1 MKKNLIHDE
10 RAVAQKRKIGSE
22 TCNLLLGGLGI
33 SLLIKEYVFNVTF
46 SQYAT
51 ELLCLFGACI
61 YIVIRN
67 IIAGNDLWDTKNS
80 GKKSVVLMS
89 LLVGLAVCV
98 SAGIANYARYGEKY
112 TDVTDV
118 AFFLIT
124 LAILFVSGTVLTFLI
139 YSPIYTLNQNR
150 QKKIAEELDKE
161 ENDVK

>member
-112 TDVTDV
+112 TYGT
-118 AFFLIT
+118 FFLT
-124 LAILFVSGTVLTFLI
+124 LAILFVSGTVVTFLI
-139 YSPIYTLNQNR
+139 YSPIYMLNQKR

-161 ENDVK
+161 ESNIK

>member
-1 MKKNLIHDE
+1 MKNNLIQDE

-22 TCNLLLGGLGI
+22 ACNLLLGGLII
-33 SLLIKEYVFNVTF
+33 SFLIKEYVFSLPF

-51 ELLCLFGACI
+51 ELLCSLGASI

-67 IIAGNDLWDTKNS
+67 IIAGNDLCETKNS

-89 LLVGLAVCV
+89 LVVGLAVCV

-139 YSPIYTLNQNR
+139 YSPIYTLNQKR

-161 ENDVK
+161 EIDIK

>member
-1 MKKNLIHDE
+1 MNYFGRKNMKKNLIHDE

-33 SLLIKEYVFNVTF
+33 SLLIKEYVFNVPF

-67 IIAGNDLWDTKNS
+67 IIAGNDLCETKNS

-89 LLVGLAVCV
+89 LVVGLAVCV
-98 SAGIANYARYGEKY
+98 
-112 TDVTDV
+112 
-118 AFFLIT
+118 
-124 LAILFVSGTVLTFLI
+124 
-139 YSPIYTLNQNR
+139 
-150 QKKIAEELDKE
+150 
-161 ENDVK
+161 